1 MTSKKSPVESYP
13 SRTYIGT
20 YRIRKIG
27 KSEQGIHMP
36 NDVTG
41 DYKIEVS
48 EDGVF
53 VLSPVGEKR

>member
-1 MTSKKSPVESYP
+1 MTAKKSVTDSLHPL
-13 SRTYIGT
+13 TYIGT

-41 DYKIEVS
+41 DYKIEVGD
-48 EDGVF
+48 DGVF